1 VDSVLR
7 NHPLIVATPHSA
19 TTTREGRVRIEQMA
33 VERLLA
39 FFRGERP
46 ADVVNPAVWS
56 AGTLR

>member
-1 VDSVLR
+1 V
-7 NHPLIVATPHSA
+7 
-19 TTTREGRVRIEQMA
+19 TTEGRIKIEQMA
-33 VERLLA
+33 VARVLA